1 MAPRGKKI
9 KDGVSKQMEFWKGNR
24 GLQIM
29 VTMGW
34 DGMGWDGMGWSPG
47 LAVGSERPGSGGA
60 KGGRVPPFSAEKF
73 LLTFWLAEVR

>member
-9 KDGVSKQMEFWKGNR
+9 KDGVFKQMEFWKGNR

-34 DGMGWDGMGWSPG
+34 DGM
-47 LAVGSERPGSGGA
+47 VTRIGSGIG
-60 KGGRVPPFSAEKF
+60 KTRKWMLRIPPVSAEKF